1 MSDAMHK
8 AESPKRSSRRSA
20 GYLFRRTLDLAAEKL
35 LLSWSTLCLRLK
47 CLSLGLQ
54 CGRGVKAYGRVI
66 LRSPGAGIE
75 IGDGV
80 ILVSSSWRCSSAG
93 LAHPVRLRTF
103 SPEARIIVESGVG
116 LNGTSIT
123 ARSRTVRIGCG
134 AMIGPDCLI
143 MDSDFHSVW
152 PPESRNRYD
161 DSNDNDVMIGKN
173 VWIGARCIVLK
184 GVHIGENSVVAAG
197 SVVTKSIPP
206 NVLVAGNPARVLRQF
221 VELEKSS

>member
-1 MSDAMHK
+1 MYK
-8 AESPKRSSRRSA
+8 TESPKRSRRSA
-20 GYLFRRTLDLAAEKL
+20 GYLFRRTLEWAAERF

-47 CLSLGLQ
+47 CLLLGLQ
-54 CGRGVKAYGRVI
+54 CGRGVKAYGRII

-75 IGDGV
+75 IGDDV

-103 SPEARIIVESGVG
+103 SPEARIIIESGVG

-123 ARSRTVRIGCG
+123 ARSRTVRIGRG

-152 PPESRNRYD
+152 PPESRND
-161 DSNDNDVMIGKN
+161 CDESLDGEVTIGEN
-173 VWIGARCIVLK
+173 VWLGARCMVLK
-184 GVHIGENSVVAAG
+184 GVIIGENSVVAAG
-197 SVVTKSIPP
+197 SVVTKSMPP
-206 NVLVAGNPARVLRQF
+206 NVLVAGNPARIIRHLGTSD
-221 VELEKSS
+221 K